1 MHGSIKIQTTHL
13 NRQGIVY
20 IRQSDPK
27 QVREHQESALNQ
39 RALRERLL
47 ELGWKASQVTIVD
60 GDQGISAKQAVGRE
74 SFQKLVA
81 DVGLGKIGIIMG
93 YEVSRLAR

>member
-1 MHGSIKIQTTHL
+1 MHGSIKIQATHL

-27 QVREHQESALNQ
+27 QVREHRESALNQ

-47 ELGWKASQVTIVD
+47 ELGWKASQVAIAD
-60 GDQGISAKQAVGRE
+60 GDQGISAKQSAGRE
-74 SFQKLVA
+74 NFHKLVA
-81 DVGLGKIGIIMG
+81 EVELGKFGIS
-93 YEVSRLAR
+93 V